1 MDRKEVRATN
11 KSYRKETRLFNKAR
25 RKGINTELARQIGNS
40 MLNNPAKGRD
50 IPLPKSN

>member
-11 KSYRKETRLFNKAR
+11 KSYRKETRLVNKAR
-25 RKGINTELARQIGNS
+25 RKGINSEVARQIGS
-40 MLNNPAKGRD
+40 AMLNNPAKGRD